1 MEDFTLSRVKVLWP
15 FAVAFIL
22 LGLFLFE
29 DKGTVLMALNSSH
42 TAFWD
47 GFFAYATELGNAFTA
62 LLLLPFVLMRKYKWL
77 TVYLLAFALHVV
89 FVHLFKQWLAADALR
104 PLGYYTEMNQAE
116 LLQLV
121 EGVKV
126 RRFNS
131 FPSGHTTT
139 VFYLVSFFALMIK
152 KNWASALLLAV
163 GVIGGM
169 SRIYLVQH
177 WFIDTY
183 FGFLFGVLSCILAY
197 WIVLKYPKGWHEKK
211 LQLQALKGRK

>member
-15 FAVAFIL
+15 FAAAFIL
-22 LGLFLFE
+22 LGVYLFE
-29 DKGTVLMALNSSH
+29 DKGTVLMALNRSH
-42 TAFWD
+42 TGFWD

-77 TVYLLAFALHVV
+77 AVYLLAFVLHVV

-104 PLGYYTEMNQAE
+104 PLGYYAEMNQVE

-139 VFYLVSFFALMIK
+139 IFYLVSFFALLIR
-152 KNWASALLLAV
+152 KNWTSVLLLAI

-169 SRIYLVQH
+169 SRIYLAQH

-183 FGFLFGVLSCILAY
+183 FGFLFGVLSTMLAY

-211 LQLQALKGRK
+211 LQLQALKGSK